1 MWQELSLPSTS
12 RAYATYTFVPR
23 DNCSNLL
30 YLLPTILI
38 FIVDSGDMARIIDE
52 RIVQ

>member
-23 DNCSNLL
+23 DNCSNLHVSS
-30 YLLPTILI
+30 PHILI
-38 FIVDSGDMARIIDE
+38 FIVDSGDTARIIDE
-52 RIVQ
+52 TIVQ

>member
-23 DNCSNLL
+23 DNCSNLSS
-30 YLLPTILI
+30 PHILI
-38 FIVDSGDMARIIDE
+38 FIVDSGDTARIIDE
-52 RIVQ
+52 TIVQ